1 MLLFLL
7 FFLLF
12 FFLSLFSFSYLSYL
26 LSSLL
31 SLISSNYLDFNDY
44 TYIIY
49 SSYDGLF
56 DIRYS
61 DYFFF
66 DILGINNLLELYNIS
81 DDYPS
86 ITEQNY
92 SSLNSLIT
100 SILLDDL
107 ALKKE
112 SKCSLCV
119 ITLHI

>member
-12 FFLSLFSFSYLSYL
+12 FFLSLFSFLYLL